1 MRPNNTQ
8 QKSKKPQGV
17 KNAANNSAQGKRND
31 QVPGGKTQNSKEAFI
46 KKVKAAMVTYD
57 YKDETKDVKA
67 KTDRLNAISELQ
79 MTLQDQ
85 KSVVSLI
92 IPNLDEV
99 MQMIE
104 KNIFRPLPN
113 VKKTNLGFAE
123 TGIDQEEEMDPAWPH
138 LQGIY
143 EFFLQLVI
151 NESVEVRQLKVYV
164 TPQFVQ
170 EFLELFDSEE
180 SVERDYLKNILHKLY
195 AKVS

>member
-1 MRPNNTQ
+1 
-8 QKSKKPQGV
+8 
-17 KNAANNSAQGKRND
+17 
-31 QVPGGKTQNSKEAFI
+31 
-46 KKVKAAMVTYD
+46 
-57 YKDETKDVKA
+57 
-67 KTDRLNAISELQ
+67 
-79 MTLQDQ
+79 MTG
-85 KSVVSLI
+85 LI

-113 VKKTNLGFAE
+113 VKKSNLGMAE
-123 TGIDQEEEMDPAWPH
+123 TGVDQEEEMDPAWPH

-151 NESVEVRQLKVYV
+151 HESIEVRSLKVYV

-170 EFLELFDSEE
+170 DFLELFDSEE

-195 AKVS
+195 AKVSNKLPHTHLELN